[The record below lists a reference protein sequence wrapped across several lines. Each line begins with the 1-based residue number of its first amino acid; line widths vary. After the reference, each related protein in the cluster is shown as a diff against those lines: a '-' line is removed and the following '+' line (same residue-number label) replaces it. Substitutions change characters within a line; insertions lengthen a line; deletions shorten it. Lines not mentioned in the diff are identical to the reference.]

1 MASDTKREWSERLKI
16 WGPSLVVA
24 GVLMVLAWYFAE
36 PAPPDRIAFAA
47 GSPGGAYIQNAQRYA
62 NTFADAGIELAVQQT
77 AGSMENLDLLRDP
90 NSGVDAALIQGGV
103 IPRDK
108 RDGLRGVLAV
118 FYEPIWL
125 FVRAESKITG
135 PANLP
140 GQRLAVGTPGSGT
153 RVAADQFLKDYRL
166 TEQVNALELT
176 SAQAAEAL
184 RTGNTDA
191 ALFVMGP
198 NAPLIREL
206 LTDPRVTALSFDRA
220 PGFARRADHLA
231 HVTLFAGSVDPAD
244 NLPPTDLQLP
254 AAAAALV
261 VREDVHPA
269 VVQLLVWAAQ
279 DAHRRGTLL
288 NEPAVF
294 PNATA
299 LDLPLHD
306 DVDYHLRTGK
316 SFLQRKLPFW
326 AASLVDR
333 LLIFILP
340 LLVLLLPLLRTA
352 PSLYRWRIRSRIYK
366 WYKLV
371 RHIDERVRLGEPH
384 DALEADLNQ
393 LNELESELLDVQVPL
408 SYMEEFYHLRLHLGY
423 VRQRLRDR
431 LDDES
436 TDDSTT

>member
-1 MASDTKREWSERLKI
+1 MASDTQREWSERLKI
-16 WGPSLVVA
+16 WGPSLVLA
-24 GVLMVLAWYFAE
+24 GLLMVLAWYFAE
-36 PAPPDRIAFAA
+36 PAPPEQVGFAA
-47 GSPGGAYIQNAQRYA
+47 GSPGGSYIENGQRYA
-62 NTFADAGIELAVQQT
+62 ETFAANGIELVVKQT
-77 AGSMENLDLLRDP
+77 AGSIENLSLLRDP
-90 NSGVDAALIQGGV
+90 DSGVDAALIQGGV
-103 IPRDK
+103 IPLDE

-125 FVRAESKITG
+125 FVRADSGIAG
-135 PANLP
+135 PRDLP
-140 GQRLAVGTPGSGT
+140 GRRLAVGTPGSGT
-153 RVAADQFLKDYRL
+153 RVAADQFLTDYKL
-166 TEQVNALELT
+166 IEQVDALELG
-176 SAQAAEAL
+176 SADAADGL
-184 RTGNTDA
+184 RKGEVDA

-206 LTDPRVTALSFDRA
+206 LTDDRVTALSFERA

-231 HVTLFAGSVDPAD
+231 HVTLYAGSVDPAE
-244 NLPPTDLQLP
+244 NLPPTDLELP

-288 NEPAVF
+288 NEPGVF

-306 DVDYHLRTGK
+306 DIDYHLRTGK
-316 SFLQRKLPFW
+316 SFLQRKFPFW

-371 RHIDERVRLGEPH
+371 RRIDERVRLGEAH
-384 DALEADLNQ
+384 DALQTDLDRLNQ
-393 LNELESELLDVQVPL
+393 LETELLDVQVPL

-431 LDDES
+431 LDAKPAEDGKA
-436 TDDSTT
+436 

>member
-1 MASDTKREWSERLKI
+1 MASAENQREWSERLKV
-16 WGPSLVVA
+16 WGPSLLLA

-36 PAPPDRIAFAA
+36 PAPPEQVGFAA
-47 GSPGGAYIQNAQRYA
+47 GSSGGAYVQNAQRYA
-62 NTFADAGIELAVQQT
+62 DTFADAGIELVVKQT
-77 AGSMENLDLLRDP
+77 AGSIENLDLLRDP
-90 NSGVDAALIQGGV
+90 ASGIDAALIQGGV
-103 IPRDK
+103 VPPNQ

-125 FVRAESKITG
+125 FVAADSEITG
-135 PANLP
+135 PLDLP
-140 GQRLAVGTPGSGT
+140 WQRLAVGTPGSGT
-153 RVAADQFLKDYRL
+153 RVAADQLLADYQL
-166 TEQVNALELT
+166 SEQVEVLELG
-176 SAQAAEAL
+176 SADAADAL
-184 RTGNTDA
+184 RTGATDA

-206 LTDPRVTALSFDRA
+206 LTDDRVTALSFERA
-220 PGFARRADHLA
+220 PGYARRADHLA
-231 HVTLFAGSVDPAD
+231 HVTLYAGSVDPATT
-244 NLPPTDLQLP
+244 LPATDLQLP

-269 VVQLLVWAAQ
+269 VVQLLVWAAEE
-279 DAHRRGTLL
+279 AHRRGTLL
-288 NEPAVF
+288 NEPGVF
-294 PNATA
+294 PDPDA

-326 AASLVDR
+326 AASLIDR

-371 RHIDERVRLGEPH
+371 RQIDERFRLGETH
-384 DALEADLNQ
+384 DALEADLDQLNQ
-393 LNELESELLDVQVPL
+393 LETELLDVQVPL

-423 VRQRLRDR
+423 VRQRLRER
-431 LDDES
+431 LDKP
-436 TDDSTT
+436 